1 MPENPKFNR
10 RDFVRQGLKGLAG
23 LAGDAGQVDVSPPK
37 TQIMAA
43 MAPVP
48 VGDFE
53 ISAYIARPEQ
63 PGSYPAVVIIH
74 EVFGLVQQL
83 KDVAVRFAREG
94 YVAIVPDLFSR
105 ETQFERLIDRRA
117 MGRIVGQLSD
127 ERMIEDL
134 RASLKHLELLTFV
147 DHHRTAAVGF
157 GVGGAYAFRLG
168 TGAASLRAAVDFYGY
183 GVGGRESDRM
193 TASCVDAVSDVSCPI
208 LGIFAS
214 EDSLVPLDDVTFLKD
229 ELLRNKKPFQIKIYP
244 GASHGFFNET
254 DASYRSD
261 MAEDAWKRMHS
272 FLHKYLR

>member
-1 MPENPKFNR
+1 MAESPKFNR

-23 LAGDAGQVDVSPPK
+23 LAGDAGQVDLTPPK
-37 TQIMAA
+37 TPIMAA

-63 PGSYPAVVIIH
+63 PGSCPAVVIIH
-74 EVFGLVQQL
+74 EVFGLVQQV

-105 ETQFERLIDRRA
+105 ETQFERLSDRLA

-147 DHHRTAAVGF
+147 DHHRIAAVGF

-193 TASCVDAVSDVSCPI
+193 TASCVYI
-208 LGIFAS
+208 LKEEWA
-214 EDSLVPLDDVTFLKD
+214 
-229 ELLRNKKPFQIKIYP
+229 
-244 GASHGFFNET
+244 
-254 DASYRSD
+254 
-261 MAEDAWKRMHS
+261 
-272 FLHKYLR
+272 